1 MSISV
6 FTSAGWHR
14 RALTLPAVLCIAAA
28 GIVYGGEP
36 EPAPGPGDAVT
47 AQDIVPP
54 EPDRGD
60 PVDADLIG
68 REVLSA
74 NGETVGEVV
83 GVAYSRQHD
92 EAAARIRLI
101 GFLGTG
107 EREISLP
114 LSRLSLTPDGEV
126 QTTLS
131 NEQLEAVPDV
141 DEEFESEEGEP

>member
-1 MSISV
+1 MSISA
-6 FTSAGWHR
+6 FASAARHR
-14 RALTLPAVLCIAAA
+14 RTLALPAVLCIAAA
-28 GIVYGGEP
+28 AFAHGGEP
-36 EPAPGPGDAVT
+36 DPAPGPDDAVT

-54 EPDRGD
+54 EPERGE
-60 PVDADLIG
+60 PVGGDLIG

-83 GVAYSRQHD
+83 DVAYSRRHD
-92 EAAARIRLI
+92 ETAARIRLI

-131 NEQLEAVPDV
+131 SEQLESVPEV
-141 DEEFESEEGEP
+141 DQEFEPDENEL